1 MSFFCVLQDAEESSL
16 ADSNLQE
23 QNDACTEDPEDPLGT
38 EPSTDGNRVYLDL
51 LPVRSFLHTSCGHK
65 SPTLKH
71 DTCTQVSAEE
81 VEEPSAEIKEVN
93 MRVTMWHHIGSVYLS

>member
-1 MSFFCVLQDAEESSL
+1 MSLFCVLQDAEESSL
-16 ADSNLQE
+16 ADSNQQE
-23 QNDACTEDPEDPLGT
+23 HNDACTEDPEDPLGT
-38 EPSTDGNRVYLDL
+38 EPSTNGNRVYLDL

-71 DTCTQVSAEE
+71 DPCTQVSAEE

-93 MRVTMWHHIGSVYLS
+93 MRVTMGHHIGSVYLS